1 MAGTRPRSLLA
12 GESARRRRLAA
23 ELRFGV
29 VVDVDSGAGTV
40 DVDLAGATCRAV
52 PHLASYTSPA
62 VDDVVWLLHQ
72 ASTLVV
78 IGKR

>member
-1 MAGTRPRSLLA
+1 MARSRPRFLLT
-12 GESARRRRLAA
+12 GEAARRARPSA

-29 VVDVDSGAGTV
+29 VVDVGSGTV
-40 DVDLAGATCRAV
+40 DVEVAGVTCRAV
-52 PHLASYTSPA
+52 PYLASYASPA